1 MERNFKLTSIMLTAF
16 LLIGCNKEKFDSSK
30 WQPVENGLYGNNH
43 RKKMLDDLVDNVL
56 KFPVLGSE
64 KGTKKSNVIKLIGK
78 PFATDCNNNDIY
90 EIEEK
95 IGMIDPNG
103 YAYLKLKYDA
113 DSTLL
118 GYIIEDANYKE

>member
-1 MERNFKLTSIMLTAF
+1 MKGNFKLTSMMLTGF

-30 WQPVENGLYGNNH
+30 WQPVENGLYGDNH

-56 KFPVLGSE
+56 KFPVLKNE

-78 PFATDCNNNDIY
+78 PLATDCNNNDIY

-103 YAYLKLKYDA
+103 YVYLKLKYDA

>member
-1 MERNFKLTSIMLTAF
+1 MKGNFQLTSIMLTVF

-30 WQPVENGLYGNNH
+30 WQPIENGLYGDNH

-56 KFPVLGSE
+56 KFPVLKNE

-78 PFATDCNNNDIY
+78 PLATDCNNNDIY

-103 YAYLKLKYDA
+103 YVYLKLKYDA